1 MMTWLL
7 APWRFVRRHTW
18 RTFAYDLRTL
28 PLTGREA
35 ERLDARGVEDETT
48 RHYLAWRRSNLLVA
62 GAATTFAAVAHSLVA
77 LGFYF
82 EFSWLFSDFGL
93 TLQVVRHGALFT
105 LPLASFLAFALW
117 ARPRLSYR
125 IILTGWV
132 VSFLIPVLLS
142 FVPPHKLFALS
153 RLSEDDQEDVVTAVA
168 EAMDLPVAVA
178 ANNAERVRQGLYLL
192 VDVVVGAAFTL
203 LLLPTGLSL
212 IPGVFRACARMKV
225 MLPGSSLPGWS
236 LVTTAPL
243 YSFGFLVLL
252 VLVHQVTGSW
262 LLLSSALLFSTAPLV
277 YLVKAPLLLR
287 PAAREPSAAALR
299 SVQMASSAMGAAAVA
314 FLCVYLGTLEFRFAG
329 QVWRGFGLDPETS
342 LVQPWTVFQFCVE
355 YFGRSFYMTVLV
367 ADMVLR
373 MHCLVWAESRPF
385 AESGQNAEYE
395 AAMAG
400 LHRHFGPC

>member
-1 MMTWLL
+1 MMRWLL
-7 APWRFVRRHTW
+7 APWRFACRHTW
-18 RTFAYDLRTL
+18 RAFAYDLRTL
-28 PLTGREA
+28 PLTGRET
-35 ERLDARGVEDETT
+35 ERLDAGGVEDEST

-62 GAATTFAAVAHSLVA
+62 GAATAFAAAAHSLVA

-82 EFSWLFSDFGL
+82 EFPGLFSDLGL
-93 TLQVVRHGALFT
+93 ALQTVRHAALFA
-105 LPLASFLAFALW
+105 LPLASFSALALW
-117 ARPRLSYR
+117 ARPRLSHR
-125 IILTGWV
+125 VILAGWA
-132 VSFLIPVLLS
+132 VSFLVPVLLS
-142 FVPPHKLFALS
+142 FVPPHKLFALG
-153 RLSEDDQEDVVTAVA
+153 RLSEAAQQQALAAAA
-168 EAMDLPVAVA
+168 EAVDFPVEIA
-178 ANNAERVRQGLYLL
+178 AAEERVRQGLYLL
-192 VDVVVGAAFTL
+192 VDVVVGAFFTL

-262 LLLSSALLFSTAPLV
+262 LLLGSALLFSTAPLV
-277 YLVKAPLLLR
+277 YLAKAPLLLR
-287 PAAREPSAAALR
+287 PAPREPSAAALR
-299 SVQMASSAMGAAAVA
+299 SVQTVSSAMGAAAVA

-329 QVWRGFGLDPETS
+329 QTWRGFGLDPATS

-385 AESGQNAEYE
+385 RESAHHGEYE
-395 AAMAG
+395 RTMHG
-400 LHRHFGPC
+400 LHRHVGPP